1 MSEVTAEM
9 RDRIID
15 AIGAWGES
23 LEVKVKEALA
33 ATGCAK
39 SPPSVDTDTVV
50 RQVMVE
56 FAVFVG
62 ALVIDAVER
71 APAGDA
77 GEARLAAL
85 ASSSIP
91 ALGDLEDTFEAGAVK
106 SIADTERYVRVLAA
120 DPVIAEKAKKFGLT
134 PRDLARS
141 MAENVVEATTQ
152 VVRSV
157 VPVVFKVAQEDW
169 SMVEFDERLTKA
181 LQGAGPGAPKA
192 DWYGDPA
199 GRHQF
204 RYWDGASWTDHVADD
219 GASSLDPM

>member
-1 MSEVTAEM
+1 M

-33 ATGCAK
+33 AGSAEG
-39 SPPSVDTDTVV
+39 PPSVDTDTVV

-62 ALVIDAVER
+62 ALVIGTLEQ
-71 APAGDA
+71 APAGD
-77 GEARLAAL
+77 GSQWRSAAL
-85 ASSSIP
+85 STSSIP
-91 ALGDLEDTFEAGAVK
+91 ALADLEDTFEAGAVK
-106 SIADTERYVRVLAA
+106 SIADTESYVRVLAS
-120 DPVIAEKAKKFGLT
+120 DPVVIEKAKKFGLT

-141 MAENVVEATTQ
+141 MADSLVEATTQ
-152 VVRSV
+152 AVRSV
-157 VPVVFKVAQEDW
+157 VPVVFKVAQEAW
-169 SMVEFDERLTKA
+169 SMAEFDERLTKA

-204 RYWDGASWTDHVADD
+204 RYWDGACWTDNVADD
-219 GASSLDPM
+219 GRSSLDPM

>member
-1 MSEVTAEM
+1 MSEVTPQL
-9 RDRIID
+9 RDAIIE

-33 ATGCAK
+33 AAGAG
-39 SPPSVDTDTVV
+39 SPPSVDTDTIV

-56 FAVFVG
+56 FGVFAG
-62 ALVIDAVER
+62 ALVIDAVEK
-71 APAGDA
+71 APVG
-77 GEARLAAL
+77 GEKQWWLAAL
-85 ASSSIP
+85 SKSSIP
-91 ALGDLEDTFEAGAVK
+91 ALADLEGTFEAGAVR

-141 MAENVVEATTQ
+141 MADSLVEATTQ

-169 SMVEFDERLTKA
+169 SMAEFDERLTKA
-181 LQGAGPGAPKA
+181 TQGAGPAPQKA

-219 GASSLDPM
+219 GTSSLDPM